1 MLDKFKYIQEAPD
14 SDGIRNSL
22 VLTLSSIEACRFLEM
37 GLAGDFILRRYLIR
51 KIVGDL
57 QKSYEPCHKQL
68 VEKLISGLD
77 DKTIRDRAAY
87 PLSELCPYLPKK
99 FRAEIITRFLG
110 SRYKS
115 LRSRGH
121 KQLLMEWG
129 GEYKSKIVENWV
141 NYKDYYAARLMIE
154 NLSAKDLS
162 LYKSSLVE
170 NIPPW
175 QLSRL
180 YMKLVAQKKSLL
192 KELKEIDPI
201 SYAYV
206 MVKLDNKISQSE
218 GEALLSKS
226 YKDERVGLL
235 LWCLGHSGL
244 WKVIVGY
251 NEKYHKDDMTFKG
264 LENEQMA

>member
-1 MLDKFKYIQEAPD
+1 MQDKFKYIENAPD
-14 SDGIRNSL
+14 TDGIRNSL

-37 GLAGDFILRRYLIR
+37 ELAGDFILRRYLIR
-51 KIVGDL
+51 KIVSDL
-57 QKSYEPCHKQL
+57 QKTFESCHRQL
-68 VEKLISGLD
+68 VEKLIISLD

-99 FRAEIITRFLG
+99 LRTEIITMFLG
-110 SRYKS
+110 AKYKS
-115 LRSRGH
+115 LRNRGY
-121 KQLLMEWG
+121 KQLLAEWDG
-129 GEYKSKIVENWV
+129 KHKSEIAKNWA

-154 NLSAKDLS
+154 NFNEKDLS
-162 LYKSSLVE
+162 LFKSSLIEGVL
-170 NIPPW
+170 PW

-180 YMKLVAQKKSLL
+180 YMKLAAQKTSLL

-206 MVKLDNKISQSE
+206 MVKLGNKISQAE

-244 WKVIVGY
+244 WKVIVDY
-251 NEKYHKDDMTFKG
+251 NEKYHKDEMTFKG